1 MSPLRQRSAILK
13 IIPWTQN
20 AYTLLYQPRHRDASS
35 LSIYALI
42 WTQTA
47 HPCGHAD
54 SEVFIY
60 NYRGIYLK
68 KTIKNDKNTTK
79 WLKLIKI

>member
-1 MSPLRQRSAILK
+1 MSPLRQRSAILE

-35 LSIYALI
+35 SSIYALI
-42 WTQTA
+42 WMQTA

-54 SEVFIY
+54 SKSLYITIEAYI
-60 NYRGIYLK
+60 K
-68 KTIKNDKNTTK
+68 KNNKNDKNTTK